1 MAGPSLRLFA
11 ALALVSAVAGCS
23 SLDLG
28 PQPSDYVGS
37 RGAPGRS
44 LTDAELEAVTPIV
57 SGNTAAS
64 ALEFPASTLPAQGAS
79 PQTMPAATETTT
91 TRPTASTNPATH
103 AALGQ
108 GSSAGPSTGG
118 PALGHVDVP
127 QSLGV
132 QDAILVGLQNNVNL
146 HVQRY
151 SVPLA
156 RTNEE
161 AALAAFDPTLTGQVT
176 GQRTANPS
184 EQAILTGTGS
194 GGTTVVGGGTQV
206 GTRRVTTIIGQ
217 ANGQIGVQEFLPT
230 GTTIAATYSTN
241 NVFYSDASANSSI
254 GATVTQKL
262 LRGFGLDVNLAQ
274 LRQAEVN
281 TKITQFELRGFAEQL
296 VASIEETYWDLAYD
310 ERQVVIVQNALTV
323 AQAQL
328 EQTQSL
334 IQVGRQAPTEQA
346 AAQAQV
352 ELEKEDLINAKS
364 TLEEDRIK
372 LLQLIT
378 PAGQPFWNRTISLQT
393 LPFIPTGKMDS
404 VESHAAVALKFRP
417 EVNEAKLQ
425 IQNGDLSVVETKNGL
440 LPELDFFVNLS
451 KTGYASS
458 FTPSNTDINGPG
470 YNAEVGLSGSIPVL
484 NLAARAAYRSAILTR
499 EQLQDSLNNLY
510 QTVQMDVRTQYIEVE
525 RTRQQIDA
533 TRAAREAEE
542 ISLQVEQAKFQAGRS
557 TSLLVAQAQ
566 QLLLSAQLTE
576 VQAVTGHLKSLVEL
590 YRLEGSLLYRRG
602 LDAPGAKPIDH
613 VAWH

>member
-1 MAGPSLRLFA
+1 LA
-11 ALALVSAVAGCS
+11 ALALISAVAGCS

-37 RGAPGRS
+37 SGTVPQP
-44 LTDAELEAVTPIV
+44 LTDTELEAVTPRV
-57 SGNTAAS
+57 SGNTADMALEVPAS
-64 ALEFPASTLPAQGAS
+64 ALPSQGTS
-79 PQTMPAATETTT
+79 PQTMPAATEPTT
-91 TRPTASTNPATH
+91 TRPTSSTNPAGH

-108 GSSAGPSTGG
+108 GTTSRPATGG
-118 PALGHVDVP
+118 PALGHIDVP
-127 QSLGV
+127 QALGV

-146 HVQRY
+146 RVQRY
-151 SVPLA
+151 NVPIA
-156 RTNEE
+156 RTQEE
-161 AALAAFDPTLTGQVT
+161 SALSAFDPTLTGQVT

-184 EQAILTGTGS
+184 EQSFITGTGT
-194 GGTTVVGGGTQV
+194 GGTVVGGT
-206 GTRRVTTIIGQ
+206 TTSTHRVTTIIGQ
-217 ANGQIGVQEFLPT
+217 ANGQLGVQEYLPT
-230 GTTIAATYSTN
+230 GTTVAATYNTN
-241 NVFYSDASANSSI
+241 NVFYSDASANSSVGI
-254 GATVTQKL
+254 SVTQKL
-262 LRGFGLDVNLAQ
+262 LRGFGLDVNLAA

-281 TKITQFELRGFAEQL
+281 TKITQFELRGFAETL
-296 VASIEETYWDLAYD
+296 VANIEETYWDLAYD
-310 ERQVVIVQNALTV
+310 ERQVVIVQNALSV
-323 AQAQL
+323 AEAQL
-328 EQTQSL
+328 QQTQTL

-364 TLEEDRIK
+364 TLETDRIK

-378 PAGQPFWNRTISLQT
+378 PAGQPFWNRTITLQT
-393 LPFIPTGKMDS
+393 LPFVPTGKMDP
-404 VESHAAVALKFRP
+404 VENHASVALKFRP

-425 IQNGDLSVVETKNGL
+425 IQSGDLSVVQTKNGL

-458 FTPSNTDINGPG
+458 FANSNTDINGPG
-470 YNAEVGLSGSIPVL
+470 YGAEVGVSGSYPIE

-499 EQLQDSLNNLY
+499 EQLQQSLNNLY
-510 QTVQMDVRTQYIEVE
+510 QTVETDVRTQYIEVE

-542 ISLQVEQAKFQAGRS
+542 ISLEVEQAKFKQGRS

-566 QLLLSAQLTE
+566 QLLLSSQLTE
-576 VQAVTGHLKSLVEL
+576 VQAVTGHLKALVEL

-602 LDAPGAKPIDH
+602 LDAPGAKPIEGI
-613 VAWH
+613 VWH